1 MVYSC
6 PAEPNER
13 RGILLPSLLVVYR
26 RKQVDWVGCWVR
38 VAWYGVWWWWWWDEL
53 CLCSAP
59 RCLPQFPQGGLS
71 AASSGAV
78 AWDSLSPQQGWAG
91 SQAWQLHLL
100 LQKAL
105 LFRLRSQ
112 PKVPRNPCSELAPCK
127 AVCSIKSHAPWEE
140 PPSIRIFLETPDDEQ
155 SSPAAWSGCSWKAD
169 LGRKDL

>member
-6 PAEPNER
+6 PAQPNEG
-13 RGILLPSLLVVYR
+13 RGIPSLTSPLVINR
-26 RKQVDWVGCWVR
+26 RKQAGWVGCWAR
-38 VAWYGVWWWWWWDEL
+38 VACCGVWWWWDEL

-59 RCLPQFPQGGLS
+59 RCLPQFLQGGLS
-71 AASSGAV
+71 AASSGEV
-78 AWDSLSPQQGWAG
+78 AWDSLSLQQGWAG

-105 LFRLRSQ
+105 LFRLHSQ
-112 PKVPRNPCSELAPCK
+112 PKVPRNPGSELAPRK

-140 PPSIRIFLETPDDEQ
+140 PPLLGFFLETPDDEQ
-155 SSPAAWSGCSWKAD
+155 ISPTVWSGCSWKAD